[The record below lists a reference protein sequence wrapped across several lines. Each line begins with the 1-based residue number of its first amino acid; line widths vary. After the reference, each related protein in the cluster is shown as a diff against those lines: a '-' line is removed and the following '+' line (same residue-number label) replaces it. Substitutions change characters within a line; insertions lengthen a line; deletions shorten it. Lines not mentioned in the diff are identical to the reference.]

1 MKINHNIQALNAYR
15 NLYQNQFNTS
25 KNLERLSS
33 GLRINRAADDAAGL
47 AISEK
52 MRSQIKGLSMA
63 ERNSL
68 DGVSL
73 MQVAEGAMNEVHS
86 MLQRM
91 RELSVQAANDTN
103 TDSDRESIKLEI
115 DQLLKEIDSV
125 AAKTEFNTRKLLDGS
140 SAVDTQYIIG
150 ESAKTNIKEVP
161 TVVDPTIATGRYEVG
176 VEAQPQLTYKL
187 NQPGAGI
194 SSSSVLEIGNIG
206 SFKAGESA
214 NTNITTPPVI
224 TDPTLKNEQ
233 GSYQVTVTDKKINT
247 NVTASANGISNGE
260 IAVTSSSNSQFG
272 QYKVEVENFISGTP
286 EDTDAGIPAIPASAS
301 IRVYDADNNLVA
313 NLDNQDL
320 DQNITLGSELQFTI
334 SANSITGN
342 GQTSVTLDPT
352 ADIQVNRLNTDGT
365 VGPVVST
372 QDDISIKDGNISDG
386 SFDWEFNPVTL
397 KNGTSKFD
405 VISSDLP
412 LGEYTLVASDI
423 QQDSNGVSSATIEIF
438 GPDGFSIGKLASEIG
453 TDGSLKSI
461 GTEDGKQI
469 TVNTQ
474 LITQAGTAKVQIE
487 NQMKVSISKVNE
499 DGSKTPITFS
509 KELTTRN
516 GIITHGGLEMVF
528 GANARQGESEFD
540 LTNKALTFQIG
551 ANTNQNVQIDVPQL
565 STVKLGIDGID
576 VLSNESASKAIFN
589 IDNAINQISAT
600 RAKLGATQN
609 RLEHTISNLQVTNE
623 NLTSAE
629 SRIRDTDM
637 AQEMTEFTKNNIL
650 NQSAQ
655 AMLAQANQL
664 PNGVLQLL
672 QS

>member
-233 GSYQVTVTDKKINT
+233 GSYQVTVSNKKINT
-247 NVTASANGISNGE
+247 TVIATSNGINNGD
-260 IAVTSSSNSQFG
+260 ISVSSSSNSQSG
-272 QYKVEVENFISGTP
+272 QYRVEVENFLPGTP
-286 EDTDAGIPAIPASAS
+286 EDTGTGTPAIPASAS

-320 DQNITLGSELQFTI
+320 DQDITLGSELQFTI

-342 GQTSVTLDPT
+342 GQSSINLDPT
-352 ADIQVNRLNTDGT
+352 ADIQVNKVNGDGT
-365 VGPVVST
+365 IGTVVST
-372 QDDISIKDGNISDG
+372 QNDVAIKDGKISDG

-453 TDGSLKSI
+453 TNGTLKSI

-516 GIITHGGLEMVF
+516 GVITHGGLEMVF

-589 IDNAINQISAT
+589 IDKAINQISAT

>member
-103 TDSDRESIKLEI
+103 TDSDRESIQLEI

-150 ESAKTNIKEVP
+150 ESEKTNIKKVP
-161 TVVDPTIATGRYEVG
+161 TVVDPTIATGRYQIGIESNP
-176 VEAQPQLTYKL
+176 ELTYKL

-194 SSSSVLEIGNIG
+194 SEAGVLEIGIVGKLEAGGNNIG
-206 SFKAGESA
+206 AA
-214 NTNITTPPVI
+214 PIV
-224 TDPTLKNEQ
+224 TDPLLKTEN
-233 GSYQVTVTDKKINT
+233 GSYQVTVEERTEVIDPAATPPTTATYKDMTVAKKNEDGTYTDLGIQTDIESTDGKINIAGFEFDFDPAAVSEGT
-247 NVTASANGISNGE
+247 SNFDVTAS
-260 IAVTSSSNSQFG
+260 
-272 QYKVEVENFISGTP
+272 
-286 EDTDAGIPAIPASAS
+286 
-301 IRVYDADNNLVA
+301 
-313 NLDNQDL
+313 DL
-320 DQNITLGSELQFTI
+320 Q
-334 SANSITGN
+334 
-342 GQTSVTLDPT
+342 
-352 ADIQVNRLNTDGT
+352 
-365 VGPVVST
+365 
-372 QDDISIKDGNISDG
+372 
-386 SFDWEFNPVTL
+386 
-397 KNGTSKFD
+397 
-405 VISSDLP
+405 
-412 LGEYTLVASDI
+412 LGEYSLVASDI
-423 QQDSNGVSSATIEIF
+423 QEDSSGVKSATIEIF
-438 GPDGFSIGKLASEIG
+438 DPNGFSIGKLASEIG
-453 TDGSLKSI
+453 TDGAIKSI
-461 GTEDGKQI
+461 GTDTGKSI
-469 TVNTQ
+469 LVDTSK
-474 LITQAGTAKVQIE
+474 ITQAGTAKVQIE
-487 NQMKVSISKVNE
+487 SKMEVSVSKVNE
-499 DGSKTPITFS
+499 DGSTTPITYS
-509 KELTTRN
+509 KELSTRN
-516 GIITHGGLEMVF
+516 GKITHGGLELEF
-528 GANARQGESEFD
+528 GANARPGESEFD

-565 STVKLGIDGID
+565 STVKLGIDGVN
-576 VLSNESASKAIFN
+576 VLSNESASTAIFN

>member
-103 TDSDRESIKLEI
+103 TDSDRESIQLEI

-150 ESAKTNIKEVP
+150 ESEKTNIKNVP
-161 TVVDPTIATGRYEVG
+161 TVVDPTIATGRYQIGIESNP
-176 VEAQPQLTYKL
+176 ELTYKL

-194 SSSSVLEIGNIG
+194 SEAGVLEIGIIG
-206 SFKAGESA
+206 KLEADA
-214 NTNITTPPVI
+214 NDIGAAPVV
-224 TDPTLKNEQ
+224 TDPLLKAEN
-233 GSYQVTVTDKKINT
+233 GSYQVRVTERTEVTDPDTTPPTTRTYKDMIVEKKDENGTYSILGTQADIESTNGKIN
-247 NVTASANGISNGE
+247 
-260 IAVTSSSNSQFG
+260 IAGFG
-272 QYKVEVENFISGTP
+272 F
-286 EDTDAGIPAIPASAS
+286 DFDPA
-301 IRVYDADNNLVA
+301 
-313 NLDNQDL
+313 
-320 DQNITLGSELQFTI
+320 
-334 SANSITGN
+334 
-342 GQTSVTLDPT
+342 
-352 ADIQVNRLNTDGT
+352 T
-365 VGPVVST
+365 V
-372 QDDISIKDGNISDG
+372 IA
-386 SFDWEFNPVTL
+386 
-397 KNGTSKFD
+397 GTSKFD
-405 VISSDLP
+405 VTASDLQ
-412 LGEYTLVASDI
+412 LGEYSLVASDI
-423 QQDSNGVSSATIEIF
+423 QEDSSGVKSATIEIF
-438 GPDGFSIGKLASEIG
+438 DPNGFSIGKLASEIG
-453 TDGSLKSI
+453 TDGSIKSI
-461 GTEDGKQI
+461 GTSAGKSI
-469 TVNTQ
+469 LVDTSK
-474 LITQAGTAKVQIE
+474 ITQAGTAKIQIE
-487 NQMKVSISKVNE
+487 SKMEVSVSKVNE
-499 DGSKTPITFS
+499 DGSTTPITYS
-509 KELTTRN
+509 KELSTRN
-516 GIITHGGLEMVF
+516 GKITHGGLELEF
-528 GANARQGESEFD
+528 GANARPGASEFD

-565 STVKLGIDGID
+565 STVKLGIDGVN
-576 VLSNESASKAIFN
+576 VLSNESASTAIFN
-589 IDNAINQISAT
+589 IDKAINQISAT